1 MPAVL
6 QSDLV
11 EGAFHPPLALM
22 HGTNRQCSCRSVDRG
37 GSRPCATAGY
47 LPDQQ
52 QEQTILGDYSS
63 INDHLE
69 TARKHADQAE
79 TEAKPEL
86 YREAVDELVAAIR
99 LLMRN
104 STEKD
109 N

>member
-1 MPAVL
+1 MRDV
-6 QSDLV
+6 
-11 EGAFHPPLALM
+11 
-22 HGTNRQCSCRSVDRG
+22 
-37 GSRPCATAGY
+37 GY

-52 QEQTILGDYSS
+52 QEQTMLGDYSS

>member
-1 MPAVL
+1 M
-6 QSDLV
+6 
-11 EGAFHPPLALM
+11 
-22 HGTNRQCSCRSVDRG
+22 
-37 GSRPCATAGY
+37 
-47 LPDQQ
+47 
-52 QEQTILGDYSS
+52 LGDYSS

-79 TEAKPEL
+79 TEL